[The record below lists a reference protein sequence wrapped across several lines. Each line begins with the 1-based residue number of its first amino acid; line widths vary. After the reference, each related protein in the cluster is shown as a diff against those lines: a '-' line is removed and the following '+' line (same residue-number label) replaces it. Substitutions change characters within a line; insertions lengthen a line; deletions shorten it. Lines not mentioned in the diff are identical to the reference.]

1 MIYDSIVKRCKAK
14 GISIMQL
21 EKSCGLGNG
30 TVAGWKNCSPRVD
43 LLIRVANFFG
53 ITIDELIREGSE

>member
-1 MIYDSIVKRCKAK
+1 MIYDSIVKRCRAK

-30 TVAGWKNCSPRVD
+30 TVSGWKSCSPRVD
-43 LLIRVANFFG
+43 LLIRVADFFG
-53 ITIDELIREGSE
+53 ITIDELIREGE

>member
-30 TVAGWKNCSPRVD
+30 TVAGWKSGNPRVD
-43 LLIRVANFFG
+43 LLIRVADFFG
-53 ITIDELIREGSE
+53 ITLDELIRKE

>member
-1 MIYDSIVKRCKAK
+1 MIYESIVKRCKTK

-30 TVAGWKNCSPRVD
+30 TVAGWKIGSPRVD
-43 LLIRVANFFG
+43 LLIRVADFFG
-53 ITIDELIREGSE
+53 ITLDELIRKEDE